1 VNYAS
6 RGFQL
11 IISTEKENAM
21 PISRLT
27 KVPLRELWK
36 HEAHSFTYWLA
47 ENLDYLNEA
56 LDLELSL
63 VEREA
68 SGDMTFSADILAED
82 VSGNYYI
89 IENQLEKTDHDH
101 LGKII
106 TYMSNLDSNGAIWI
120 TSEPRP
126 EHEKAVHWLNEI
138 LPVNSAVYLVKIE
151 AYKIEDSPSAPLF
164 TIIAGPTSVGKQ
176 VGEEKK
182 EMAERHILRLEF
194 WKQILEKY
202 KTRGTFFANI
212 SPAKDH
218 WLGTGA
224 GKAGIAYNQIVMMD
238 ALRVEVY
245 MSHPNQEINKKYFD
259 QLSVNKE
266 RIEQSFG
273 KPLDWQRLDDKT
285 ASRISYTIDGRGL
298 KDKEYWSTMQ
308 DQLVQEMYNLRKAF
322 QEEID
327 RLR

>member
-1 VNYAS
+1 MA
-6 RGFQL
+6 
-11 IISTEKENAM
+11 
-21 PISRLT
+21 ISRLT

-36 HEAHSFTYWLA
+36 HEAHGFTFWLA

-82 VSGNYYI
+82 ASGNYYI

-106 TYMSNLDSNGAIWI
+106 TYMSNLEGKSAIWI

-138 LPVNSAVYLVKIE
+138 LPADSVIYLAKLEAYRIDNSA
-151 AYKIEDSPSAPLF
+151 SAPLF
-164 TIIAGPTSVGKQ
+164 TVIAGPTSIGKQ

-182 EMAERHILRLEF
+182 ELAERHIQRMEF
-194 WKQILEKY
+194 WKEIVEKY
-202 KTRGTFFANI
+202 KKRGSFFANI

-218 WLGTGA
+218 WINTGA
-224 GKAGIAYNQIVMMD
+224 GKSGIAYSQIVMMND
-238 ALRVEVY
+238 LRVEVY
-245 MSHPNQEINKKYFD
+245 ISTPSPETNKRYFD
-259 QLSVNKE
+259 QLFANKE
-266 RIEQSFG
+266 KIEKVFG
-273 KPLDWQRLDDKT
+273 KPLDWQRLDNKT
-285 ASRISYTIDGRGL
+285 ASRICYTIAGHGL
-298 KDKEYWSTMQ
+298 KDREYWSDMQ
-308 DQLVQEMYNLRKAF
+308 DQLVDEMYNLRRAF
-322 QEEID
+322 QDEID
-327 RLR
+327 KLR

>member
-1 VNYAS
+1 M
-6 RGFQL
+6 
-11 IISTEKENAM
+11 I
-21 PISRLT
+21 ISRLT
-27 KVPLRELWK
+27 KVALRELWK
-36 HEAHSFTYWLA
+36 HEAHGFTHWLC

-82 VSGNYYI
+82 SSGDYYI

-106 TYMSNLDSNGAIWI
+106 TYMSNLEGKSAIWI

-138 LPVNSAVYLVKIE
+138 LPADSAIYLVKIE
-151 AYKIEDSPSAPLF
+151 AYKIADSPSAPLF

-182 EMAERHILRLEF
+182 ELAERHAQRIEF
-194 WKQILEKY
+194 WKQTLEKF
-202 KTRGTFFANI
+202 KKQGTFFANI
-212 SPAKDH
+212 SPGKDH
-218 WLGTGA
+218 WVSTTS
-224 GKAGIAYNQIVMMD
+224 GKPGVAYSQVVLRD
-238 ALRVEVY
+238 GVRVEVY
-245 MSHPNQEINKKYFD
+245 IATPNVETNKRYFD
-259 QLSVNKE
+259 QLYSKKE
-266 RIEQSFG
+266 KIEETFRKQ
-273 KPLDWQRLDDKT
+273 LYWQRLDDKT
-285 ASRISYTIDGRGL
+285 ASRISYTVNGSGL
-298 KDKEYWSTMQ
+298 KDREHWPEMQ
-308 DQLVQEMYNLRKAF
+308 DKLVEEMYNLRKAF

-327 RLR
+327 KLK

>member
-1 VNYAS
+1 M
-6 RGFQL
+6 
-11 IISTEKENAM
+11 T
-21 PISRLT
+21 ISRLT

-36 HEAHSFTYWLA
+36 HEAHGFTHWLA

-56 LDLELSL
+56 LGLDLTF

-68 SGDMTFSADILAED
+68 SGSMTFSADILAED
-82 VSGNYYI
+82 GNGDYYI

-106 TYMSNLDSNGAIWI
+106 TYMSNLEGNGAVWI

-138 LPVNSAVYLVKIE
+138 LPANSAVYLVKLE
-151 AYKIEDSPSAPLF
+151 AYKIDNSSNAPLF
-164 TIIAGPTSVGKQ
+164 TVIAGPSLVSKQ

-182 EMAERHILRLEF
+182 ELAERHIQRLEF

-202 KTRGTFFANI
+202 KKRGTFFANI

-218 WLGTGA
+218 WLNTGA
-224 GKAGIAYNQIVMMD
+224 GKGGITYSQIVMMN

-245 MSHPNQEINKKYFD
+245 MSSNNQEANKRYFD
-259 QLSVNKE
+259 QLFSNKE
-266 RIEQSFG
+266 KIEKSFG
-273 KPLDWQRLDDKT
+273 KPFDWQRLDEKT
-285 ASRISYTIDGRGL
+285 ASRICYVIEGRGL
-298 KDKEYWSTMQ
+298 KDKEHWSEMQ
-308 DQLVQEMYNLRKAF
+308 DKLIEEMYNLRKAF
-322 QEEID
+322 QDEID
-327 RLR
+327 KLK